1 MNKNIELTN
10 YIEDYTSPEP
20 LLLTKIREETYATVS
35 MPQMISG
42 HYQGRFLSMISRM
55 ISPKNVLEIG
65 TFTGYATICLAEG
78 LQENGIIH
86 TIDKNNSLEERI
98 NKYFKEN
105 KIEHNVVLH
114 IGNALEII
122 PTLDI
127 EFDLIFIDAD
137 KKNYCNYY
145 NSIFD
150 KLKIGG
156 YIIAD
161 NVLWKGKVIHADYET
176 IDSKTKAIID
186 FNNLVKN
193 DQRVEIILLPIRDG
207 LMLIRKK

>member
-10 YIEDYTSPEP
+10 YIEEYTSAEP

-42 HYQGRFLSMISRM
+42 HYQGRFLSMISKM
-55 ISPKNVLEIG
+55 ISPKNILEIG

-78 LQENGIIH
+78 LQKNGIIH

-98 NKYFKEN
+98 NTYFNEN
-105 KIEHNVVLH
+105 QIEHNVVLH

-127 EFDLIFIDAD
+127 TFDLIFIDAD

-150 KLKIGG
+150 KLRIGG

-161 NVLWKGKVIHADYET
+161 NVLWKEKVINADYET